1 MFLQF
6 FIWGVWYV
14 PMWSYLGTLG
24 IEASL
29 RGTAYAATGVAAM
42 ISPFI
47 VGMIADRFFATQ
59 KVYGFLHILGGVF
72 LYLCGQASGWDEFYL
87 FLLLHLIC
95 YMPTLALSN
104 SLCFQN
110 MEDPQRQFPRF
121 VYLVPLAG
129 LPQESLWEVA
139 FF

>member
-1 MFLQF
+1 MPQLELPQ
-6 FIWGVWYV
+6 
-14 PMWSYLGTLG
+14 
-24 IEASL
+24 
-29 RGTAYAATGVAAM
+29 M